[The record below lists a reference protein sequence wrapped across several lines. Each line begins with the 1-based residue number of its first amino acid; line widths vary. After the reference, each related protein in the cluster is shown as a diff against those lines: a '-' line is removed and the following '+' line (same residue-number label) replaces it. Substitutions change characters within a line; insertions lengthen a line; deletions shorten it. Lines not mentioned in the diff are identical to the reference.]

1 MKINVLFVAQKINTL
16 ITSKFQQYLLNFI
29 SCYIVNCLQHFDTTI
44 LDIQSK
50 LNKNKKSSLE
60 KLKFLFHFIKSNVT
74 NKQTKNSIY
83 EI

>member
-1 MKINVLFVAQKINTL
+1 MKINVLFAAQKINTL

-29 SCYIVNCLQHFDTTI
+29 SCYIVNYLQHFDTTI

-50 LNKNKKSSLE
+50 LNKNKKNSLE
-60 KLKFLFHFIKSNVT
+60 QLKFLFHFIKSNVT